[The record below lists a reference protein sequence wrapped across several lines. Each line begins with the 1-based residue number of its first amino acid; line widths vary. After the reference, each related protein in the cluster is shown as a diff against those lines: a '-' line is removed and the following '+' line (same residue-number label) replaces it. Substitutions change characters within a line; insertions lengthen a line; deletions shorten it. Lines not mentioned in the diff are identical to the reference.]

1 LKKNLVLCFIVV
13 LAFLC
18 GCATSGDLKK
28 VQQNQDQRTV
38 ELREQVNRMSN
49 DLASAQKDLAE
60 VMETNKTLR
69 KGQADAGADM
79 INLRDNVQ
87 NLRGSVDE
95 MKKEFSALNQQKGG
109 GLKEMKDKL
118 DDLSFRVEYIESF
131 IGVSKKEAPSAAREE
146 GKPSTAA
153 GAAEARSDR
162 ETAYQAAYN
171 SFKEGKYAQSRE
183 EFSKFLKQYPK
194 GEYADNAQFWLGEC
208 YYLEGNY
215 EKAILEYEKV
225 IKNFPKGGK
234 NPDAMLKQGLAF
246 QKLGDK
252 QSAKLIFQQVTK
264 KYPSSNQAK
273 IAKAKLKEIK

>member
-1 LKKNLVLCFIVV
+1 MKKNLVLSFIVV
-13 LAFLC
+13 LAFLY
-18 GCATSGDLKK
+18 GCATSGDLKR
-28 VQQNQDQRTV
+28 VQQNQDQKAAD
-38 ELREQVNRMSN
+38 LREQVDRLSN
-49 DLASAQKDLAE
+49 DLARAQKDLAE
-60 VMETNKTLR
+60 VMESNKTLR

-95 MKKEFSALNQQKGG
+95 MKKEFASVNQQKGG

-131 IGVSKKEAPSAAREE
+131 IGVSKKEATSAVKEE
-146 GKPSTAA
+146 GKPASAA
-153 GAAEARSDR
+153 GAAEAKSDR
-162 ETAYQAAYN
+162 ETSYQAAYKI
-171 SFKEGKYAQSRE
+171 FKEGKYPQARE

-194 GEYADNAQFWLGEC
+194 GEYADNAQFWIGEC

-264 KYPSSNQAK
+264 KYPKSNQAK
-273 IAKAKLKEIK
+273 IASAKLKELK

>member
-1 LKKNLVLCFIVV
+1 MKKNLVLSFIVV
-13 LAFLC
+13 LVFLW
-18 GCATSGDLKK
+18 GCATSGDLKR
-28 VQQNQDQRTV
+28 VQQNQDQRTGQ
-38 ELREQVNRMSN
+38 LREQVNRMSD
-49 DLASAQKDLAE
+49 DLAKAQKDLAE
-60 VMETNKTLR
+60 VLETNKTLR
-69 KGQADAGADM
+69 KAQADAGADM
-79 INLRDNVQ
+79 INLRDSVQ

-95 MKKEFSALNQQKGG
+95 MKKEFAALNQQKGG
-109 GLKEMKDKL
+109 SLKEMKEKI

-131 IGVSKKEAPSAAREE
+131 IGVSKKETPGAAKEE
-146 GKPSTAA
+146 GKPAAAA
-153 GAAEARSDR
+153 GAEARSER
-162 ETAYQAAYN
+162 EAAYQAAYKT
-171 SFKEGKYAQSRE
+171 FKEGKYAPARE
-183 EFSKFLKQYPK
+183 EFNKFLKQYPK
-194 GEYADNAQFWLGEC
+194 GEYADNAQFWVGEC

-225 IKNFPKGGK
+225 IKNYPKGGK

>member
-1 LKKNLVLCFIVV
+1 MKKNLVLCFIVV

-28 VQQNQDQRTV
+28 VQQNQDQRTG
-38 ELREQVNRMSN
+38 ELREQVNRMSD
-49 DLASAQKDLAE
+49 DLAKAQQDLAG
-60 VMETNKTLR
+60 VLETNKNLR
-69 KGQADAGADM
+69 KAQADAGADM
-79 INLRDNVQ
+79 INLRDSVQ

-95 MKKEFSALNQQKGG
+95 MKKEFAGVDQQKGG

-153 GAAEARSDR
+153 GAAEAKSDR
-162 ETAYQAAYN
+162 EAAYQAAYN

-183 EFSKFLKQYPK
+183 EFTKFLKQYPK

-208 YYLEGNY
+208 YYLEGSY

-225 IKNFPKGGK
+225 IKNFPKGSK

>member
-13 LAFLC
+13 LAYLC
-18 GCATSGDLKK
+18 GCATSGDLKR
-28 VQQNQDQRTV
+28 VQQNQDQRTG
-38 ELREQVNRMSN
+38 ELREQVNRLSD
-49 DLASAQKDLAE
+49 DLAKAQTDLAQ
-60 VMETNKTLR
+60 VLETNKTLR

-79 INLRDNVQ
+79 INLRDSVQ

-95 MKKEFSALNQQKGG
+95 MKKEFAALNQEKGG

-146 GKPSTAA
+146 GKPASAA
-153 GAAEARSDR
+153 GAAEVRSER
-162 ETAYQAAYN
+162 EAAYQAAYKT
-171 SFKEGKYAQSRE
+171 FKEGKYAQSRE

-225 IKNFPKGGK
+225 IKNYPKGGK
-234 NPDAMLKQGLAF
+234 KPDAMLKQGLAF

-264 KYPSSNQAK
+264 KYPNSNQAK

>member
-162 ETAYQAAYN
+162 EAAYQAAYQ